1 MRYILADMSDDLI
14 SDIIGGITRNV
25 AARPDVVFW
34 EIKDE
39 TNSVLKLY
47 CLGRKNER
55 GIKELIARASD
66 RSIKDM
72 TTIGAEDYEYVLAD
86 PADSGKHH

>member
-1 MRYILADMSDDLI
+1 MRYIFADMSDELI

-25 AARPDVVFW
+25 AARPDLIFR

-47 CLGRKNER
+47 CLGRKSEP
-55 GIKELIARASD
+55 GIKELKASASD
-66 RSIKDM
+66 RSMKDM

>member
-25 AARPDVVFW
+25 AARPDLIFR

-39 TNSVLKLY
+39 TNCVLKLY
-47 CLGRKNER
+47 YLGRKSEP
-55 GIKELIARASD
+55 GIKWLIAHVGD
-66 RSIKDM
+66 RSIKEW
-72 TTIGAEDYEYVLAD
+72 IYLGAENYEYVLTD
-86 PADSGKHH
+86 PAATGKHH